1 MINKNN
7 ISLLENRMSKQ
18 ENIRNFSIIAHID
31 HGKSTLADRILEKTQ
46 SIATRDMEEQILDNM
61 DIERERGIT
70 IKARAVKLNY
80 KANDGKTYEFNLI
93 DTPGHVDFNYEVS
106 RSLSACEG
114 ALLVVDATQGIE
126 AQTLAN
132 TYLALDENLE
142 IIPVINKIDLPSAD
156 VDGVRKEIEDIIGIP
171 AENCPAVS
179 AKTGLNIEDV
189 LEKIVTDIPAPVG
202 DENAPLKCL
211 IFDSYYDSYRGVV
224 IYVRVGEGKVRE
236 GTKIKMMNTGAVFDT
251 VEVGYMSAFGLVPAK
266 ELSAGEV
273 GYITA
278 SIKNVQD
285 TRVGDTVTD
294 DENPTDTPYPG
305 FRSAQPM
312 VFAGIYPADGAKY
325 PDLRDALEKL
335 QLNDAALTFE
345 PETSIALGF
354 GFRCG
359 FLGLLHMEIIA
370 ERLEREFNLDLV
382 TTAPS
387 VIYKITLKTGEVIY
401 IDNPANYP
409 DPDRIAKAEEPVVK
423 ASIIV
428 PTEYVGGI
436 MELCRDRRGDY
447 KNMTYIDNTR
457 AELHYTLP
465 LNEIIYDFFDALKSR
480 SKGYASLD
488 YELDG
493 YNESKLV
500 KLEILLNGD
509 IVDALSFIVHA
520 DKAYSRGRKIVE
532 SLRDNIP
539 RQLFEIPVQAAI
551 GGRVIAR
558 ETVRAM
564 RKDVL
569 AKCYGGDIT
578 RKKKL
583 LEKQKEGKKKMRK
596 LGSVEVPPETF
607 MAVLKLDDE

>member
-1 MINKNN
+1 MANQK
-7 ISLLENRMSKQ
+7 
-18 ENIRNFSIIAHID
+18 NIRNFSIIAHID
-31 HGKSTLADRILEKTQ
+31 HGKSTLADRLLEKTQ
-46 SIATRDMEEQILDNM
+46 SVSSREMEEQLLDNM

-70 IKARAVKLNY
+70 IKARAVKMNY
-80 KANDGKTYEFNLI
+80 HAKNGEDYEFNLI

-106 RSLSACEG
+106 RSLAACEG
-114 ALLVVDATQGIE
+114 ALLIVDATQGIE

-132 TYLALDENLE
+132 TYLALENDLE

-156 VDGVRKEIEDIIGIP
+156 IEGTRSEIEDVIGIP
-171 AENCPAVS
+171 AEDCPAVS
-179 AKTGLNIEDV
+179 AKTGQNIDDV
-189 LEKIVTDIPAPVG
+189 LEKIVTDIPAPKG
-202 DENAPLKCL
+202 DPEAPLKCL

-224 IYVRVGEGKVRE
+224 VNVRVADGKVRV
-236 GTKIKMMNTGAVFDT
+236 GTKIKMMNTGAIFDVT
-251 VEVGYMSAFGLVPAK
+251 EVGYMSAFGLVPAK
-266 ELSAGEV
+266 ELAAGEV

-278 SIKNVQD
+278 SIKNVSD
-285 TRVGDTVTD
+285 TRVGDTVTEV
-294 DENPTDTPYPG
+294 ENPTAEPFEG
-305 FRSAQPM
+305 FKKAQPM

-325 PDLRDALEKL
+325 PDLRDALMKL

-359 FLGLLHMEIIA
+359 FLGLLHMEIIE
-370 ERLEREFNLDLV
+370 ERIEREFNLDLV

-387 VIYKITLKTGEVIY
+387 VIYRITTKDGVTSY
-401 IDNPANYP
+401 IDNPAVYP
-409 DPDRIAKAEEPVVK
+409 SPDEISVAEEPIVS

-428 PTEYVGGI
+428 PSEFVGGI
-436 MELCRDRRGDY
+436 MELCKDRRGVFIDM
-447 KNMTYIDNTR
+447 KYIDKTR
-457 AELHYTLP
+457 MELHYTLP

-488 YELDG
+488 YEFKG
-493 YNESKLV
+493 YAESKLV
-500 KLEILLNGD
+500 KLDILLNMEV
-509 IVDALSFIVHA
+509 VDALSFIVHA
-520 DKAYSRGRKIVE
+520 DKAYARGRKIVE
-532 SLRDNIP
+532 ALKDNIP
-539 RQLFEIPVQAAI
+539 RQLFEVPVQAAV

-558 ETVRAM
+558 ETVKAM

-583 LEKQKEGKKKMRK
+583 LEKQKEGKKRMRK

-607 MAVLKLDDE
+607 MAVLKLGDDE

>member
-1 MINKNN
+1 MT
-7 ISLLENRMSKQ
+7 RQ
-18 ENIRNFSIIAHID
+18 EKIRNFSIIAHID

-80 KANDGKTYEFNLI
+80 KAKDGETYEFNLI

-106 RSLSACEG
+106 RSLGACEG

-156 VDGVRKEIEDIIGIP
+156 IPGVRKEIEDVIGIP
-171 AENCPAVS
+171 ADDCPAVS
-179 AKTGLNIEDV
+179 AKTGLNIEDI
-189 LEKIVTDIPAPVG
+189 LEKIVSDIPAPHG
-202 DENAPLKCL
+202 DENAPLKAL

-224 IYVRVGEGKVRE
+224 IYVRVEHGKLRA
-236 GTKIKMMNTGAVFDT
+236 GTKIRLMNTGATFDT
-251 VEVGYMSAFGLVPAK
+251 VEVGYMSAFGLMPAK

-278 SIKNVQD
+278 SIKSVAD

-294 DENPTDTPYPG
+294 DENPTAEPFPG
-305 FRSAQPM
+305 FHAAQPM
-312 VFAGIYPADGAKY
+312 VYAGIYPADGAKY

-387 VIYKITLKTGEVIY
+387 VIYKLTLKNGEVIY

-409 DPDRIAKAEEPVVK
+409 EPDQIGVAEEPVVK

-436 MELCRDRRGDY
+436 MDLCRDRRGDY
-447 KNMTYIDNTR
+447 KDMKYLDSNR
-457 AELHYTLP
+457 VELHYTLP

-488 YELDG
+488 YELAG
-493 YNESKLV
+493 YLESKLV
-500 KLEILLNGD
+500 KLEVLLNGEV
-509 IVDALSFIVHA
+509 VDALSFIVHA

-532 SLRDNIP
+532 KLRDNIP
-539 RQLFEIPVQAAI
+539 RQLFEVPVQAAI

-583 LEKQKEGKKKMRK
+583 LEKQKEGKKRMRK

-607 MAVLKLDDE
+607 MAVLKLDEE

>member
-1 MINKNN
+1 MQRQDK
-7 ISLLENRMSKQ
+7 
-18 ENIRNFSIIAHID
+18 IRNFSIIAHID
-31 HGKSTLADRILEKTQ
+31 HGKSTLADRLLEATQ
-46 SIATRDMEEQILDNM
+46 SVSTREMEEQLLDNM

-70 IKARAVKLNY
+70 IKARAVKVKY
-80 KANDGKTYEFNLI
+80 EAKDGNIYDLNLI

-106 RSLSACEG
+106 RSLRACEG

-132 TYLALDENLE
+132 TYLALENDLE
-142 IIPVINKIDLPSAD
+142 IIPVINKIDLPSANI
-156 VDGVRKEIEDIIGIP
+156 DGVRNEIEEVIGIP
-171 AENCPAVS
+171 AEDCPAVS
-179 AKTGLNIEDV
+179 AKTGLNIGDV
-189 LEKIVTDIPAPVG
+189 LEKIVTDIPAPEG
-202 DENAPLKCL
+202 DEDAPLKAL

-224 IYVRVGEGKVRE
+224 VYVRILDGSIHAGE
-236 GTKIKMMNTGAVFDT
+236 KIRMMNTGAEFEV
-251 VEVGYMSAFGLVPAK
+251 VEVGYMSAFGLAPAEK
-266 ELSAGEV
+266 ISAGEV

-278 SIKNVQD
+278 SIKSVAD
-285 TRVGDTVTD
+285 TRVGDTVTNA
-294 DENPTDTPYPG
+294 ENPTDEPFPG
-305 FRSAQPM
+305 FKEALPM
-312 VFAGIYPADGAKY
+312 VYAGIYPADGAKY

-387 VIYKITLKTGEVIY
+387 VIYKVTYKNGDVKY

-409 DPDRIAKAEEPVVK
+409 DPDEIAKAEEPIVRGN
-423 ASIIV
+423 IIT
-428 PTEYVGGI
+428 PTDYMGGI
-436 MELCRDRRGDY
+436 MELCKDRRGIFLDMKY
-447 KNMTYIDNTR
+447 LDKTR
-457 AELHYTLP
+457 VELHYILP
-465 LNEIIYDFFDALKSR
+465 LNEIVYDFFDALKSR

-493 YNESKLV
+493 YKESKLV
-500 KLEILLNGD
+500 KLEILLNLE

-520 DKAYSRGRKIVE
+520 DKAYARGRKIAE
-532 SLRDNIP
+532 SLKENIP
-539 RQLFEIPVQAAI
+539 RQLFEVPIQAAI

-558 ETVRAM
+558 ETVKAM

-607 MAVLKLDDE
+607 MAVLKLDEE

>member
-1 MINKNN
+1 MLFTKGMAKFMQ
-7 ISLLENRMSKQ
+7 RQDK
-18 ENIRNFSIIAHID
+18 IRNFSIIAHID
-31 HGKSTLADRILEKTQ
+31 HGKSTLADRLLEKTQ
-46 SIATRDMEEQILDNM
+46 SVSTREMEEQLLDNM

-70 IKARAVKLNY
+70 IKARAVKVQY
-80 KANDGKTYEFNLI
+80 EADDGNIYDLNLI

-106 RSLSACEG
+106 RSLRACEG

-132 TYLALDENLE
+132 TYLALENDLE

-156 VDGVRKEIEDIIGIP
+156 IPGVRTEIEEVIGIP
-171 AENCPAVS
+171 AEDCPAVS
-179 AKTGLNIEDV
+179 AKTGLNIKDV
-189 LEKIVTDIPAPVG
+189 LEKIVTDIPAPEG
-202 DENAPLKCL
+202 DEDAPLKAL

-224 IYVRVGEGKVRE
+224 VYVRVLDGSVRE
-236 GTKIKMMNTGAVFDT
+236 GDKIRMMNTGAEFDV
-251 VEVGYMSAFGLVPAK
+251 VEVGYMSAFGLVPAQQIA
-266 ELSAGEV
+266 AGEV

-278 SIKNVQD
+278 SIKSVAD
-285 TRVGDTVTD
+285 TRVGDTVTNA
-294 DENPTDTPYPG
+294 ENPTDEAFPG
-305 FRSAQPM
+305 FKEALPM
-312 VFAGIYPADGAKY
+312 VYAGIYPADGARY

-387 VIYKITLKTGEVIY
+387 VIYKVTYKNGEVKY

-409 DPDRIAKAEEPVVK
+409 TPDEIATAEEPVVRGN
-423 ASIIV
+423 IIT
-428 PTEYVGGI
+428 PTDYMGGI
-436 MELCRDRRGDY
+436 MELCKERRGIFLDMKY
-447 KNMTYIDNTR
+447 LDKTR
-457 AELHYTLP
+457 VELHYILP
-465 LNEIIYDFFDALKSR
+465 LNEIVYDFFDALKSR

-488 YELDG
+488 YEFDG
-493 YNESKLV
+493 YKESKLV
-500 KLEILLNGD
+500 KLEILLNLEV
-509 IVDALSFIVHA
+509 VDALSFIVHA
-520 DKAYSRGRKIVE
+520 DKAYTRGRKIAE
-532 SLRDNIP
+532 ALKENIP
-539 RQLFEIPVQAAI
+539 RQLFEIPIQAAV

-558 ETVRAM
+558 ETVKAM

>member
-1 MINKNN
+1 MLFVKGMAKFMQ
-7 ISLLENRMSKQ
+7 RQDK
-18 ENIRNFSIIAHID
+18 IRNFSIIAHID
-31 HGKSTLADRILEKTQ
+31 HGKSTLADRLLEATQ
-46 SIATRDMEEQILDNM
+46 SVSTREMEEQLLDNM

-70 IKARAVKLNY
+70 IKARAVKVQY
-80 KANDGKTYEFNLI
+80 EAKDGNIYDLNLI

-106 RSLSACEG
+106 RSLRACEG

-132 TYLALDENLE
+132 TYLALENDLE
-142 IIPVINKIDLPSAD
+142 ILPVINKIDLPSAD
-156 VDGVRKEIEDIIGIP
+156 IAGVRTEIEEVIGIP
-171 AENCPAVS
+171 AEDCPAVS
-179 AKTGLNIEDV
+179 AKTGLNIGDV
-189 LEKIVTDIPAPVG
+189 LEKIVTDIPAPSG
-202 DENAPLKCL
+202 DEDAPLKAL

-224 IYVRVGEGKVRE
+224 VYVRVLDGDVHAGE
-236 GTKIKMMNTGAVFDT
+236 KILMMNTGAEFEV
-251 VEVGYMSAFGLVPAK
+251 VEVGYMSAFGLVPAEK
-266 ELSAGEV
+266 IAAGEV

-278 SIKNVQD
+278 SIKSVAD

-294 DENPTDTPYPG
+294 AENPTDEAFPG
-305 FRSAQPM
+305 FKEALPM
-312 VFAGIYPADGAKY
+312 VYAGIYPADGAKY

-387 VIYKITLKTGEVIY
+387 VIYKVTYKNGEVKY

-409 DPDRIAKAEEPVVK
+409 TPDEIATAEEPVVRGN
-423 ASIIV
+423 IIT
-428 PTEYVGGI
+428 PTDYMGGI
-436 MELCRDRRGDY
+436 MELCKERRGIFLDMKY
-447 KNMTYIDNTR
+447 LDKTR
-457 AELHYTLP
+457 VELHYILP
-465 LNEIIYDFFDALKSR
+465 LNEIVYDFFDALKSR

-488 YELDG
+488 YEFDG
-493 YNESKLV
+493 YKESKLV
-500 KLEILLNGD
+500 KLEILLNLEV
-509 IVDALSFIVHA
+509 VDALSFIVHA
-520 DKAYSRGRKIVE
+520 DKAYARGRKIAE
-532 SLRDNIP
+532 ALKENIP
-539 RQLFEIPVQAAI
+539 RQLFEVPIQAAV

-558 ETVRAM
+558 ETVKAM